1 MYVNQIDNIIDNIL
15 DNLYLEGLTKDPTF
29 NSLIQDNKLD
39 YVEYREKIN
48 NFIQKFMDTIDVG
61 GIQKLINNKENL
73 HQIMNI
79 IKRYITYYYF
89 LSIAYYYQGT
99 IKEFRNNLIQYSKLQ
114 ENSTFHVKNF
124 FDTENNYQV
133 ITFFKIIKDITKII
147 LMTDLQKKTL
157 NLSDVKDAVLFL
169 NNLGSDYIDNY
180 LLMLDKAENVTINV
194 HNLIKTIVFGD
205 IYRNQE
211 QNTVFNI
218 LNEIEEDDKEYTYI
232 DVVVTTDDISDFDTF
247 KQIFGSDHDHNHE
260 MLARDLFEL
269 VNAEKSAQIDTKA
282 FTESADVKNNSLLEF
297 NWITPIVDDFLRYH
311 RDSERLD
318 VESEKNFTLPVKTGS
333 NNAKNIQL
341 ALLYQQRKKKENTKA
356 QLVVNKIDAIS
367 DYYSENV
374 TKDENKKKDLK
385 KFFHEPLSHRK
396 AVLHNYL
403 DEVRVMNKI
412 LNQGRRAME
421 SNEYYLELKHANNVA
436 YFNFKDFQKGRCYH
450 QSQSKSYDQYASLF

>member
-180 LLMLDKAENVTINV
+180 LLMLDKAENVTIMF
-194 HNLIKTIVFGD
+194 TI
-205 IYRNQE
+205 
-211 QNTVFNI
+211 
-218 LNEIEEDDKEYTYI
+218 
-232 DVVVTTDDISDFDTF
+232 
-247 KQIFGSDHDHNHE
+247 
-260 MLARDLFEL
+260 
-269 VNAEKSAQIDTKA
+269 
-282 FTESADVKNNSLLEF
+282 
-297 NWITPIVDDFLRYH
+297 
-311 RDSERLD
+311 
-318 VESEKNFTLPVKTGS
+318 
-333 NNAKNIQL
+333 
-341 ALLYQQRKKKENTKA
+341 
-356 QLVVNKIDAIS
+356 
-367 DYYSENV
+367 
-374 TKDENKKKDLK
+374 
-385 KFFHEPLSHRK
+385 
-396 AVLHNYL
+396 
-403 DEVRVMNKI
+403 
-412 LNQGRRAME
+412 
-421 SNEYYLELKHANNVA
+421 
-436 YFNFKDFQKGRCYH
+436 
-450 QSQSKSYDQYASLF
+450 

>member
-1 MYVNQIDNIIDNIL
+1 M
-15 DNLYLEGLTKDPTF
+15 
-29 NSLIQDNKLD
+29 
-39 YVEYREKIN
+39 
-48 NFIQKFMDTIDVG
+48 
-61 GIQKLINNKENL
+61 
-73 HQIMNI
+73 
-79 IKRYITYYYF
+79 
-89 LSIAYYYQGT
+89 
-99 IKEFRNNLIQYSKLQ
+99 
-114 ENSTFHVKNF
+114 
-124 FDTENNYQV
+124 
-133 ITFFKIIKDITKII
+133 
-147 LMTDLQKKTL
+147 
-157 NLSDVKDAVLFL
+157 
-169 NNLGSDYIDNY
+169 
-180 LLMLDKAENVTINV
+180 
-194 HNLIKTIVFGD
+194 IKTIVFGD

-385 KFFHEPLSHRK
+385 KFFHEHYLIVRQFYITISMK
-396 AVLHNYL
+396 FVL
-403 DEVRVMNKI
+403 
-412 LNQGRRAME
+412 
-421 SNEYYLELKHANNVA
+421 
-436 YFNFKDFQKGRCYH
+436 
-450 QSQSKSYDQYASLF
+450 